1 MRYIKTITNYANK
14 KQGFRQ
20 NRIVEVTEKILKFF
34 PDSLV
39 KLNFI
44 QAFIKKFLTYGH
56 LTCFEAY
63 STSIQ

>member
-44 QAFIKKFLTYGH
+44 QAFIKKIFNLRT
-56 LTCFEAY
+56 FDMF
-63 STSIQ
+63 